1 MRINYVIG
9 LITDNYPVNYSAN
22 NSKFSLLARALRNT
36 GHKVSIINTP
46 WCKSNKKQDQICY
59 DNDIPVVTWESTSDA
74 IVFSKLSDFLSANY
88 EENNKNIFITSYLN
102 FIRLQKLISIC
113 HKNKYKIGF
122 VYQEW
127 HKDLELSIKGKVN
140 AFILDNYLLKRF
152 DFILP
157 ISEFLLKLSV
167 AKNPF
172 VFKLPIIYDY
182 SAIGAVVPNSKPLY
196 FAYCASI
203 AYWQV
208 IKFVIRAFCLMR
220 NQESNLKLIINGSD
234 KDRQLVYQYVLSQ
247 GGNDRIQIMHSLTT
261 EQLNHIFCNSSAL
274 LIPLQSNYKPDVAR
288 FSQKIAE
295 YLASGKPIVTTNVG
309 EIPIYF
315 EDRKNAYITT
325 IDELQFSNIL
335 DEILS
340 NTDCANTIGIAGRE
354 LGIKEFDSKKIAT
367 NLSLFISG
375 LG

>member
-22 NSKFSLLARALRNT
+22 NSKFSLLAKALSDT
-36 GHKVSIINTP
+36 GHKVAIINTP
-46 WCKSNKKQDQICY
+46 WCRNNEKQDRISY
-59 DNDIPVVTWESTSDA
+59 NNDIPIITWGSTSDR
-74 IVFSKLSDFLSANY
+74 IVFSKLNDFLSENY
-88 EENNKNIFITSYLN
+88 EKNNINIFITSYLN
-102 FIRLQKLISIC
+102 FIRLQRLISIC
-113 HKNKYKIGF
+113 HRNKYKIGF

-127 HKDLELSIKGKVN
+127 HKGLESSIKGKIN

-167 AKNPF
+167 EMNPC

-182 SAIGAVVPNSKPLY
+182 STIGAVIPSVKPLY

-208 IKFVIRAFCLMR
+208 IKFVIRSFCLMR

-234 KDRQLVYQYVLSQ
+234 KDRQLVYQYALSQ
-247 GGNDRIQIMHSLTT
+247 GGGGRIQIMHSLTT
-261 EQLNHIFCNSSAL
+261 EQLNYVFCNSTAL
-274 LIPLQSNYKPDVAR
+274 LIPLQSDYKPDIAR

-295 YLASGKPIVTTNVG
+295 YLASGKPIVTTNMG
-309 EIPIYF
+309 EIPFYF
-315 EDRKNAYITT
+315 KDRKNAYITT
-325 IDELQFSNIL
+325 FDELQFSTIL

-340 NTDCANTIGIAGRE
+340 NPVCANAIGNAGRE
-354 LGIKEFDSKKIAT
+354 LGIKEFDSKKMAMK
-367 NLSLFISG
+367 LSLFISR
-375 LG
+375 LE